1 MPEEPCQCP
10 DCQRFYREHDRL
22 IREFP
27 TLRQQQEL
35 NWAALQSFRT
45 LSGRVLE
52 DLQKQ
57 QGARQQQDQAAANAR
72 GPAASADESSDGLQ
86 QAMADLENINAHLFS
101 IEALMERVFD
111 VRVPEEIEQKF
122 RELAGELAPDP
133 LNVDRLRLNRLLH
146 QTPDLPRPQ
155 LKQASRC
162 VADKGGQSFPPR
174 PFGITT
180 VEKSPHQ
187 DKAVAS
193 S

>member
-35 NWAALQSFRT
+35 SWAALQSFRT

-57 QGARQQQDQAAANAR
+57 QGLRQPQDPSAA
-72 GPAASADESSDGLQ
+72 PATPGAGADETPDPLH

-111 VRVPEEIEQKF
+111 VRVPEEIERKF
-122 RELAGELAPDP
+122 REFAGELAPDP

-146 QTPDLPRPQ
+146 QTPDLPDRN
-155 LKQASRC
+155 
-162 VADKGGQSFPPR
+162 
-174 PFGITT
+174 
-180 VEKSPHQ
+180 
-187 DKAVAS
+187 
-193 S
+193 

>member
-57 QGARQQQDQAAANAR
+57 QSARQQQDQAAANAR
-72 GPAASADESSDGLQ
+72 GPAASAEESSDGLQ

-122 RELAGELAPDP
+122 R
-133 LNVDRLRLNRLLH
+133 VIF
-146 QTPDLPRPQ
+146 
-155 LKQASRC
+155 SRW
-162 VADKGGQSFPPR
+162 
-174 PFGITT
+174 
-180 VEKSPHQ
+180 
-187 DKAVAS
+187 
-193 S
+193 

>member
-57 QGARQQQDQAAANAR
+57 QSARQQQDQA
-72 GPAASADESSDGLQ
+72 PPVTTVPPASAEESSDGLQ

-146 QTPDLPRPQ
+146 QTPDLPDR
-155 LKQASRC
+155 S
-162 VADKGGQSFPPR
+162 
-174 PFGITT
+174 
-180 VEKSPHQ
+180 
-187 DKAVAS
+187 
-193 S
+193 

>member
-35 NWAALQSFRT
+35 NWAALQAFRT

-57 QGARQQQDQAAANAR
+57 SGGTNQENVSHSLPSDVPTEEQAD
-72 GPAASADESSDGLQ
+72 SLQ
-86 QAMADLENINAHLFS
+86 QAVADIENINAHLFS

-111 VRVPEEIEQKF
+111 VKVPDSIEQKF

-133 LNVDRLRLNRLLH
+133 LNSDRLRLNRLLH
-146 QTPDLPRPQ
+146 QTPDLPDR
-155 LKQASRC
+155 S
-162 VADKGGQSFPPR
+162 
-174 PFGITT
+174 
-180 VEKSPHQ
+180 
-187 DKAVAS
+187 
-193 S
+193 

>member
-72 GPAASADESSDGLQ
+72 GPAASADESSEGLQ

-133 LNVDRLRLNRLLH
+133 LNIDRLRLNRLLH
-146 QTPDLPRPQ
+146 QTPDLPDR
-155 LKQASRC
+155 S
-162 VADKGGQSFPPR
+162 
-174 PFGITT
+174 
-180 VEKSPHQ
+180 
-187 DKAVAS
+187 
-193 S
+193 

>member
-35 NWAALQSFRT
+35 SWAALQSFRT

-52 DLQKQ
+52 ELQKQ
-57 QGARQQQDQAAANAR
+57 HGARRPVSEPSSGNAGNDTVLSSVGDSVDDANPDAIH
-72 GPAASADESSDGLQ
+72 

-111 VRVPEEIEQKF
+111 VRVPEDIEQKF

-133 LNVDRLRLNRLLH
+133 LNIDRLRLNRLLH
-146 QTPDLPRPQ
+146 QTPDLPDRN
-155 LKQASRC
+155 
-162 VADKGGQSFPPR
+162 
-174 PFGITT
+174 
-180 VEKSPHQ
+180 
-187 DKAVAS
+187 
-193 S
+193 

>member
-1 MPEEPCQCP
+1 MCIR
-10 DCQRFYREHDRL
+10 DRFYREHDRL
-22 IREFP
+22 IRESP

-57 QGARQQQDQAAANAR
+57 HGSRQTADAASSK
-72 GPAASADESSDGLQ
+72 PAASGVPVPEESADSIQ
-86 QAMADLENINAHLFS
+86 QAIADLENINAHLFS

-133 LNVDRLRLNRLLH
+133 LNVDRLRLNRLLLSLIH
-146 QTPDLPRPQ
+146 ISEPTRPY
-155 LKQASRC
+155 
-162 VADKGGQSFPPR
+162 
-174 PFGITT
+174 
-180 VEKSPHQ
+180 
-187 DKAVAS
+187 
-193 S
+193 